1 MLYILVNNESS
12 QFSCYVC
19 VIHQT
24 AKVCE
29 VKNLALLKR
38 VHINVKT
45 RTGTI
50 FCYIPVEENRTVQ
63 GNTTKLFTTVVLST
77 DEHPF

>member
-1 MLYILVNNESS
+1 MLYILVNDETT
-12 QFSCYVC
+12 QFSCRVC

-29 VKNLALLKR
+29 VKNLSLLKC

-45 RTGTI
+45 
-50 FCYIPVEENRTVQ
+50 
-63 GNTTKLFTTVVLST
+63 
-77 DEHPF
+77 

>member
-1 MLYILVNNESS
+1 MLYILVNNEMA
-12 QFSCYVC
+12 QFSRHVC

-45 RTGTI
+45 
-50 FCYIPVEENRTVQ
+50 
-63 GNTTKLFTTVVLST
+63 
-77 DEHPF
+77 